1 MSNTNKYF
9 QSIEELHGDI
19 YLINIIHMKTS
30 SYHNKKQGVYVASMV
45 NGASQTNISLTSHS
59 KGFV

>member
-1 MSNTNKYF
+1 
-9 QSIEELHGDI
+9 
-19 YLINIIHMKTS
+19 MKTW
-30 SYHNKKQGVYVASMV
+30 SYHNQRQGVYIVSMV